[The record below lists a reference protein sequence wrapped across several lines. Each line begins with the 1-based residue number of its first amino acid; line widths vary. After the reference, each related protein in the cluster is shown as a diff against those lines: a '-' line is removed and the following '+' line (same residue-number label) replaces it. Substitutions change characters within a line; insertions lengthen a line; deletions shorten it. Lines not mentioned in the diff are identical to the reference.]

1 MSDLLI
7 RNVDFHRLSRLRA
20 SARDHGRSVS
30 EEAQVLL
37 RKALRKPI
45 KQRRMGDALM
55 ALIPDEA
62 RGDDLVFEISDYP
75 STPPDF
81 SE

>member
-1 MSDLLI
+1 MSDLLL
-7 RNVDFHRLSRLRA
+7 RNTDFHLLSRLRA

-37 RKALRKPI
+37 RKALWKPI
-45 KQRRMGDALM
+45 EQRRMGDALL
-55 ALIPDEA
+55 ALVPEEA
-62 RGDDLVFEISDYP
+62 RGDDLVFEISQDP

>member
-7 RNVDFHRLSRLRA
+7 RNIDFHLLSRLRA

-55 ALIPDEA
+55 ALIPA
-62 RGDDLVFEISDYP
+62 RGDDLVFEISDYA